1 MINGTSF
8 PAPSVPVEDASS
20 RLGRV
25 VADFTAPPA
34 PGPDA
39 IAGRF
44 VTLERLDPD
53 RHAADLFDANLGRG
67 EVWDYLGYGPFAALD
82 DYRAW
87 QAAMAA
93 SADPLFYALRD
104 TATGKV
110 GGVASFLRID
120 RANGVIEIGHIQIAP
135 VLQRTSASSEAIM
148 LMIRWAFD
156 AGYRRVE
163 WKCNDLNAPSMR
175 AADRFGFT
183 LADRMHYGSAGLDY
197 VTNLAGPRYLSSLTH
212 QGAPLF
218 TEVEVDHMT
227 DVKTVLWIATAAL
240 VVLVV
245 VCALLI
251 ASLLRTSPG
260 GVRRALFAGAVWLP
274 LAVIALA
281 VLAVLGWE
289 TFFAG
294 FHSLFFADGTWTFSV
309 QDALIRL
316 YPSQFWVDAAV
327 VVGLVTLLASLVTLV
342 LTWPTRRRRE
352 LSADRR
358 EQLLRTR
365 LRWAREEDAQLR

>member
-1 MINGTSF
+1 MEAMPNGRSV
-8 PAPSVPVEDASS
+8 PAPSVPGEDASS
-20 RLGRV
+20 RLGRLV
-25 VADFTAPPA
+25 PDFTAPPA

-163 WKCNDLNAPSMR
+163 WKCNDLNEPSKR
-175 AADRFGFT
+175 AALRLGFSPEGLFRGHMIVKGRSRDT
-183 LADRMHYGSAGLDY
+183 AWFSMLDGEWPSRRRAFEAWLAPGNFDA
-197 VTNLAGPRYLSSLTH
+197 
-212 QGAPLF
+212 QGRQRHAL
-218 TEVEVDHMT
+218 
-227 DVKTVLWIATAAL
+227 AAL
-240 VVLVV
+240 
-245 VCALLI
+245 
-251 ASLLRTSPG
+251 
-260 GVRRALFAGAVWLP
+260 
-274 LAVIALA
+274 
-281 VLAVLGWE
+281 
-289 TFFAG
+289 
-294 FHSLFFADGTWTFSV
+294 
-309 QDALIRL
+309 
-316 YPSQFWVDAAV
+316 
-327 VVGLVTLLASLVTLV
+327 
-342 LTWPTRRRRE
+342 RE
-352 LSADRR
+352 G
-358 EQLLRTR
+358 
-365 LRWAREEDAQLR
+365 

>member
-1 MINGTSF
+1 MTNGRSV
-8 PAPSVPVEDASS
+8 PAPSVPGEDASS
-20 RLGRV
+20 RLGRLV
-25 VADFTAPPA
+25 PDFTAPPA

-148 LMIRWAFD
+148 LMIRWAFE

-175 AADRFGFT
+175 AADRFGFIYEGT
-183 LADRMHYGSAGLDY
+183 FRNHMVTKGRNRDTAWWAMTDDDWPAIAAAHDAWLDPGNFDAAGRQRRSLQAIRQDLADR
-197 VTNLAGPRYLSSLTH
+197 
-212 QGAPLF
+212 
-218 TEVEVDHMT
+218 
-227 DVKTVLWIATAAL
+227 
-240 VVLVV
+240 
-245 VCALLI
+245 
-251 ASLLRTSPG
+251 
-260 GVRRALFAGAVWLP
+260 
-274 LAVIALA
+274 
-281 VLAVLGWE
+281 
-289 TFFAG
+289 
-294 FHSLFFADGTWTFSV
+294 
-309 QDALIRL
+309 
-316 YPSQFWVDAAV
+316 
-327 VVGLVTLLASLVTLV
+327 
-342 LTWPTRRRRE
+342 
-352 LSADRR
+352 
-358 EQLLRTR
+358 
-365 LRWAREEDAQLR
+365 